1 MTAECGCREKHVR
14 RRIVLTGGPGAG
26 KTAVLEVLRHSLCQ
40 HVTIL
45 PESAGI
51 VFGGGFPRLKVP
63 DAQRAAQRAIY
74 YVQIELEECVEA
86 AGSTIMLCD
95 RGAVDGYAYWPGPDS
110 LWAAVGTTRERALS
124 RYDVVI
130 HLRVP
135 PAGGGYNNKNP
146 LRIESAAQARQI
158 DDRILE
164 AWEGHPCRYI
174 VEPSGDFLQKTQHVL
189 SVLHAELPACCRDH
203 ASQAILLA
211 MGEQPAG

>member
-1 MTAECGCREKHVR
+1 MSSECGCQAKHVR

-26 KTAVLEVLRHSLCQ
+26 KTAVLEVLRHSLCK

-51 VFGGGFPRLKVP
+51 VFGGGFPRVSLP
-63 DAQRAAQRAIY
+63 GAQRAAQRAIY
-74 YVQIELEECVEA
+74 YVQVELEECLEA
-86 AGSTIMLCD
+86 AGPAIMLCD
-95 RGAVDGYAYWPGPDS
+95 RGAVDGYAYWPGPGS
-110 LWAAVGTTRERALS
+110 LWSAVGTTREKTLS

-135 PAGGGYNNKNP
+135 PAGAGYNNQNP
-146 LRIESAAQARQI
+146 LRIESAMQARQI

-174 VEPSGDFLQKTQHVL
+174 VEPSGNFLEKTQRAL
-189 SVLHAELPACCRDH
+189 SILRTELPECCRDH
-203 ASQAILLA
+203 ASTAMQA
-211 MGEQPAG
+211 MEEQAKA